1 MKRRLSLYLLLI
13 LPFVAAAQTAKLKI
27 KVSNAKDKVL
37 KLQLP
42 VDGTWFYSAADDLV
56 LNGDSSINVEVPVQ
70 TTTWVRVNGWY
81 VIVEPGQTTISFDY
95 AAKDLIPYV
104 DRNMEGVAQFAKR
117 NTEFYQ
123 TIARAY
129 YQKDSTAAGL
139 LKLIEHDRLAE
150 LKPYK
155 DLMNAKKI
163 SLSFFMEIDHF
174 LKVQA
179 NIMEATIPIL
189 VFSQTKK
196 LNADLDHMWKTAYEK
211 TSWDDLQNTFHPNF
225 FYHADY
231 YAFTYLQYY
240 QALKQGKK
248 LEVKDESTYL
258 KLKYAGFGTS
268 FKGKMREYL
277 MASFLHNEMMQKK
290 FQPELLE
297 LFSEF
302 KHEYPAS
309 NYSKYIAPQA
319 RDIESFLAKKSAGLS
334 AKQKVIAGYQ
344 KIDSFE
350 QLLGHFKDKD
360 VFIDVWATWCGPC
373 KEEFK
378 YSKELK
384 EFLDKSD
391 AEMLFIST
399 DKDEVDE
406 QWKTMI
412 KYYNLDGWH
421 VRVNKNLL
429 QDMLNKFWDGKGY
442 AIPRYILV
450 SKGKVVNADMMRP
463 TDKEKL
469 YSQIKTLLKK

>member
-1 MKRRLSLYLLLI
+1 
-13 LPFVAAAQTAKLKI
+13 
-27 KVSNAKDKVL
+27 
-37 KLQLP
+37 
-42 VDGTWFYSAADDLV
+42 
-56 LNGDSSINVEVPVQ
+56 
-70 TTTWVRVNGWY
+70 
-81 VIVEPGQTTISFDY
+81 
-95 AAKDLIPYV
+95 
-104 DRNMEGVAQFAKR
+104 
-117 NTEFYQ
+117 
-123 TIARAY
+123 
-129 YQKDSTAAGL
+129 
-139 LKLIEHDRLAE
+139 
-150 LKPYK
+150 
-155 DLMNAKKI
+155 
-163 SLSFFMEIDHF
+163 
-174 LKVQA
+174 
-179 NIMEATIPIL
+179 
-189 VFSQTKK
+189 
-196 LNADLDHMWKTAYEK
+196 
-211 TSWDDLQNTFHPNF
+211 
-225 FYHADY
+225 
-231 YAFTYLQYY
+231 
-240 QALKQGKK
+240 
-248 LEVKDESTYL
+248 
-258 KLKYAGFGTS
+258 
-268 FKGKMREYL
+268 MREYL

-302 KHEYPAS
+302 KQEYPAS

-334 AKQKVIAGYQ
+334 AKQKIIADYQ
-344 KIDSFE
+344 KINSFE

-450 SKGKVVNADMMRP
+450 SKGKVVNGDMMRP

>member
-1 MKRRLSLYLLLI
+1 MKRHAFLYLLLL
-13 LPFVAAAQTAKLKI
+13 LPFVAPAQTTRLNI
-27 KVSNAKDKVL
+27 KVSNAKAQVL

-42 VDGTWFYSAADDLV
+42 VDGTWFSSAADEFV
-56 LNGDSSINVEVPVQ
+56 LNGDSSISVEVPVR
-70 TTTWVRVNGWY
+70 TATCVRVNGWY
-81 VIVEPGQTTISFDY
+81 VILEPGQTNISVDY
-95 AAKDLIPYV
+95 AAKDIIPNV

-129 YQKDSTAAGL
+129 YEKDSTAAGL
-139 LKLIEHDRLAE
+139 LKLIERDRLAE
-150 LKPYK
+150 LKPYQ
-155 DLMNAKKI
+155 DLLTAKKI
-163 SLSFFMEIDHF
+163 SLNFFMEIDHF

-179 NIMEATIPIL
+179 NIMEAAIPML
-189 VFSQTKK
+189 VFSETKK

-211 TSWDDLQNTFHPNF
+211 ISWEDLKNTFHPDF

-240 QALKQGKK
+240 QALKQGRK

-277 MASFLHNEMMQKK
+277 MASFLVNEMMQKK

-297 LFSEF
+297 LFAAF
-302 KHEYPAS
+302 KKEYPAS
-309 NYSKYIAPQA
+309 NYSRYIAPQA
-319 RDIESFLAKKSAGLS
+319 RDIEAFLGNKSAEMNT
-334 AKQKVIAGYQ
+334 KQKVIADYQ

-350 QLLGHFKDKD
+350 QLLAHFKDKD
-360 VFIDVWATWCGPC
+360 VFIDVWATWCSPC

-378 YSKELK
+378 HSKELA
-384 EFLDKSD
+384 EFLNKSD
-391 AEMLFIST
+391 VEMLFIST

-406 QWKTMI
+406 LWKTMI

-421 VRVNKNLL
+421 IRVNKNLL

-450 SKGKVVNADMMRP
+450 SKGRVVNANMLRP
-463 TDKEKL
+463 GDKTKL
-469 YSQIKTLLKK
+469 YTQLKALLKK